1 MMMGNQGNSATQMI
15 EQMVKMMGI
24 SPEEAQQIIENMQEQ
39 GMSMEQMQSMMQNP
53 EAMQKMMQQENEFIP
68 RDMFEQNKSDKEWMN
83 KNYDNLKKSMNKW
96 K

>member
-53 EAMQKMMQQENEFIP
+53 EAMQAMMQQENKFIP

>member
-1 MMMGNQGNSATQMI
+1 MMMGNQDNSAAQMI
-15 EQMVKMMGI
+15 QKMVKMMGI
-24 SPEEAQQIIENMQEQ
+24 SPEEAQQIVENMQEQ

-53 EAMQKMMQQENEFIP
+53 EAMQKMMQQENDFIP
-68 RDMFEQNKSDKEWMN
+68 RDMFEQNKSDKEWMS